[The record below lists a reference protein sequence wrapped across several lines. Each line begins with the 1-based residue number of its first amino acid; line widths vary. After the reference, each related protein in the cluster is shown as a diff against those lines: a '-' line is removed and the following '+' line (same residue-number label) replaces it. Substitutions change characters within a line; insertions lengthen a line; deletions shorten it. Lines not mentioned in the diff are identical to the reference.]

1 MKKILFLM
9 LLFSSFTLLYA
20 QERVVKGVVTDEADT
35 PIPGVSVSVKGL
47 SVGTATNVDG
57 TYTLKLPASA
67 TAISYSFIG
76 YNTQV
81 VKFSGKLVI
90 NVKMEPSAISL
101 GETVVVAYGSQKKAN
116 MTGAISSISSKDLL
130 KTPVANMATALIGR
144 TPGLTT
150 YQKSGQ
156 PGADGISLRI
166 RGIETVN
173 GSEPLILVD
182 GVERDFTQLD
192 PNEIET
198 ISVLK
203 DAAST
208 AVFGV
213 RGANGVMIIT
223 TKKGEE
229 GPAKVSITSNFSIQE
244 PTRIPKM
251 IGAETFCRMYNEA
264 QLNDVPS
271 AIPRFSEADI
281 QKYAGN
287 ENPLEYPNNDW
298 YNLMLKPSALQQQ
311 HNITISG
318 GTKTT
323 KYYTSVGYLT
333 QEGLMKDYSSILD
346 RSLNNNYKYDRFNLR
361 SNIDV
366 DVTPTTKV
374 GVMISGIIA
383 KTNDPGFNWTTL
395 ISSTPLSYPLIYDDK
410 IITSTV
416 NFAGSPLMSAVGT
429 SLSQKNANTIAL
441 TLNLNQKLDFITK
454 GLSLRGM
461 ASYDSYYAHT
471 ISRTQGYITYR
482 VEYLPNEAGNNVL
495 QLQPSGEKYL
505 VSNPG
510 DSWNRNRKIHGEAA
524 LEYKR
529 SFGNHNLYGLVL
541 TTLDKK
547 WYSTDAAKDM
557 YYYVPVSYM
566 GVVSRLTYDFKSKYM
581 LEFNAGY
588 NGSEAF
594 PADKRFAWFPAFSAG
609 WNLAEEEFVK
619 DNVSQDILS
628 KFKIRGSYGI
638 VGNDGTANG
647 IRFLY
652 YSGEYKTSSGAMF
665 GDVTPTARGGLLEGK
680 LGNSTITWETA
691 TKKNIGVELSLFKNK
706 LTFNADVFKSD
717 RENILLSANSTPY
730 HVVIFSSADYFN
742 IGRVT
747 NHGFELEAKWRQDF
761 GKFSYFIGGNYS
773 FSRNKWIEKDEVKD
787 ANNPNLWTTGRR
799 IGENFGLISDGFYN
813 NADELARG
821 PIIGTPTIGNARYI
835 DVNGDGIVSELD
847 KVPIGNPEFPEV
859 SYGIN
864 LGTSYKGF
872 EISALFQGATNTS
885 KMMTGKFQK
894 PFDVNGGMMEFVV
907 PERWSPSNIDNA
919 IRPKLTLA
927 YNNANDYTS
936 STMWMRDGSYLR
948 LRNIEVSYRF
958 EPRIIRKVLGLT
970 GLRLYANGQNL
981 FTWDKLKVIDPEGD
995 LADSWK
1001 YPQLKTYNLGL
1012 KVDF

>member
-1 MKKILFLM
+1 M